1 MPTRKQKR
9 REAKSKR
16 HEYEIVYVDDEGNE
30 VEPPPEDERAP
41 KSARETSKN
50 GRPQRPQRPQRGQG
64 KVPQPPSWQ
73 RAAKRAAVIGGFVFI
88 LFAIGVRSKGT
99 SYLSAA
105 LLAVLYTGMFI
116 PLTYA
121 IDRFAYRRYQAR
133 LAAGGGPTPAKK
145 R

>member
-9 REAKSKR
+9 REAKAKR

-30 VEPPPEDERAP
+30 VEPPPEDAKPEKAAS
-41 KSARETSKN
+41 KS
-50 GRPQRPQRPQRGQG
+50 GRPQKPQRPTRAGSRGR
-64 KVPQPPSWQ
+64 VPQPPSWQ
-73 RAAKRAAVIGGFVFI
+73 RAAKRAIVIGGFVFI

-99 SYLSAA
+99 GYLSAA
-105 LLAVLYTGMFI
+105 LLAVLYTGMFV

-121 IDRFAYRRYQAR
+121 IDRFAYKRYQAR
-133 LAAGGGPTPAKK
+133 LDAAPPAKK